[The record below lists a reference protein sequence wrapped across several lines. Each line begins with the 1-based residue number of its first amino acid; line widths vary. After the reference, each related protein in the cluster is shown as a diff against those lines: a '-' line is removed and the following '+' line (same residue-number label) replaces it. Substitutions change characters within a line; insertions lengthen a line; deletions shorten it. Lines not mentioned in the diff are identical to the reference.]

1 MIPQGWL
8 PVSLPISENMAVY
21 KNLDEKRPRIENT
34 RDFASHGMVEH
45 TLHLPLHTG
54 THVDYPLHAMPGG
67 KCSSDYQRFPLRF
80 TAHILDLSQAPP
92 TAIGL
97 AQVRDLDLAGVE
109 AVFFKTRSQPLAT
122 FDPRFPWLDAE
133 AAEWLA
139 DRPLLF
145 AGIDQP
151 GIERNQPGHPTHRRL
166 LARDILIIEGLDL
179 SQIPGGKRQFAAFTL
194 GLQGVEAEPV
204 LIFALPPAPPNHN
217 TGRHDPLDSPMC
229 PPVAE

>member
-1 MIPQGWL
+1 MMLEGWL
-8 PVSLPISENMAVY
+8 PVSPPIHAGMAVY

-34 RDFASHGMVEH
+34 RNFASHGMVEH

-54 THVDYPLHAMPGG
+54 AHVDYPLHAVAGG

-80 TAHILDLSQAPP
+80 TALVLDLSQAPP

-97 AQVRDLDLAGVE
+97 AQVRGLDLAGVE

-122 FDPRFPWLDAE
+122 FDPLFPWLDTE

-139 DRPLLF
+139 ERPLLF

-151 GIERNQPGHPTHRRL
+151 GIERNQPGHPTHIRL

-179 SQIPGGKRQFAAFTL
+179 SRISGGRRNFAAFTL
-194 GLQGVEAEPV
+194 GLREVEAEPV
-204 LIFALPPAPPNHN
+204 LVYALPTDSA
-217 TGRHDPLDSPMC
+217 DSP
-229 PPVAE
+229 A